1 MLDWESEYKFCIE
14 AGFYTLDAESY
25 RSKHLAPVVTAHAQ
39 VEEGISP
46 CFENKI

>member
-1 MLDWESEYKFCIE
+1 MLDGESEYKFCIE
-14 AGFYTLDAESY
+14 ASFYTLDAESY
-25 RSKHLAPVVTAHAQ
+25 RFKHLTPVVTAHVQ